1 MNSQLHQYPAAL
13 YSAVQES
20 GYRAERFTGDV
31 LRSGRTTP
39 RHERRSFL
47 ARLRQAFTHD
57 RARRSARPGVIYPMH
72 EAR

>member
-13 YSAVQES
+13 YSAVQET
-20 GYRAERFTGDV
+20 GYRAERFTGEV

-39 RHERRSFL
+39 RHERRPLL
-47 ARLRQAFTHD
+47 ARLRHAFTRD
-57 RARRSARPGVIYPMH
+57 RARQSGRPVRIYPMH